1 MKSAG
6 WFTRFANHASQATG
20 HPSAFVIA
28 AVVVAVWAITGPLFK
43 FSDTWQLVINTGTTI
58 ITFLMVFLIQ
68 NTQNRDSA
76 AIHLKLDELIR
87 SHKQAHNSLLDL
99 EQGDEEILGKL
110 RERYGALA
118 EKARNGVEEETPD
131 DGLEDEATVGKS
143 TVRAADRSR

>member
-20 HPSAFVIA
+20 HPSAFLIA
-28 AVVVAVWAITGPLFK
+28 AIVVAVWAITGPLFK

-87 SHKQAHNSLLDL
+87 SHKEARNSMLDL
-99 EQGDEEILGKL
+99 EHGDEEILGKL
-110 RERYGALA
+110 RERYEALA
-118 EKARNGVEEETPD
+118 ARARNEGDATNAD
-131 DGLEDEATVGKS
+131 DRDGADKVGEPK
-143 TVRAADRSR
+143 VRAADRSR

>member
-76 AIHLKLDELIR
+76 AIHERERKIFEK
-87 SHKQAHNSLLDL
+87 HGHSLLPQ
-99 EQGDEEILGKL
+99 ECEEAEEDEP
-110 RERYGALA
+110 R
-118 EKARNGVEEETPD
+118 KARKAGQR
-131 DGLEDEATVGKS
+131 G
-143 TVRAADRSR
+143 R